1 MEYLITVIFSLVVG
15 SFLNVC
21 IYRISENYRR
31 SEKNQESDKK
41 EKLTIAYP
49 NRSFCP
55 KCKHQ
60 LSALDNIPVFSY
72 IFLRGKCR
80 YCGNPISPQYIIV
93 ELLTVGIF
101 VLILNRGL
109 SQYNDLREIILYI
122 MRSCFF
128 ASFLIVIT
136 FIDIQEQIIPN
147 RVVYPGI
154 AIGLVLA
161 TYLTILNRDQ
171 SFMQLEIVKSL
182 LGGIAGAGIILL
194 IAIIGSAV
202 FRKEAMGMGD
212 VRLMAMIGVY
222 LGLWPYIPLT
232 LILGAFS
239 GSIIGIVLILLRG
252 RKMDSAI
259 PFGPFLSLGAMLC
272 LLYGNEIWQWYEHL
286 MGLR

>member
-1 MEYLITVIFSLVVG
+1 
-15 SFLNVC
+15 
-21 IYRISENYRR
+21 
-31 SEKNQESDKK
+31 
-41 EKLTIAYP
+41 
-49 NRSFCP
+49 
-55 KCKHQ
+55 
-60 LSALDNIPVFSY
+60 
-72 IFLRGKCR
+72 
-80 YCGNPISPQYIIV
+80 
-93 ELLTVGIF
+93 LLTVGIF

-109 SQYNDLREIILYI
+109 SQYNNIREITLYL

-128 ASFLIVIT
+128 AGFLIVIT

-154 AIGLVLA
+154 AVGLFLA
-161 TYLTILNRDQ
+161 TYLTILNRNQ

-182 LGGIAGAGIILL
+182 LGGVAGAVIILL

-232 LILGAFS
+232 LILAAFS

-252 RKMDSAI
+252 KKMDSAI

-272 LLYGNEIWQWYEHL
+272 LLYGNKIWQWYERL